1 MCKRKFKICCFNYYW
16 LLAGSCYLSRSLT
29 RNLFPYSCFLL
40 NSTECVYMFS
50 YWCIT
55 LTPKETI
62 GRSGDSMWWWHHEGR
77 VSMNGTSDCPSF
89 IYVVI
94 KCSHEQLC
102 GKVTVR
108 RLTTDPI
115 TTTAKSRQ
123 RREYKHACM
132 LACFCSALF
141 LTLIHISEPTRR

>member
-1 MCKRKFKICCFNYYW
+1 MQKEFKICCFNYYW
-16 LLAGSCYLSRSLT
+16 LIAGSSYLSWSPT
-29 RNLFPYSCFLL
+29 RDLFPFSCFLL

-50 YWCIT
+50 YWCIN

-62 GRSGDSMWWWHHEGR
+62 GRSGGLCVVM
-77 VSMNGTSDCPSF
+77 VSLRQSVMNGTSDCPSF

-108 RLTTDPI
+108 RLTTDRI
-115 TTTAKSRQ
+115 TTAAKSRQ
-123 RREYKHACM
+123 RREYKHACL

-141 LTLIHISEPTRR
+141 STLTQVTNACR